1 MSRGL
6 GRVARIIKEL
16 FANNPDL
23 AFVVPDLVDHCYPEA
38 RPRAREGSVFRK
50 CCAGASQVDERLDH
64 SITPRCGRA

>member
-23 AFVVPDLVDHCYPEA
+23 AFAVPDLVDHCYPEA
-38 RPRAREGSVFRK
+38 RPRAR
-50 CCAGASQVDERLDH
+50 GASIPEVL
-64 SITPRCGRA
+64 CGRISS